1 MKKRT
6 MAIILSA
13 VSALTCLSPLSA
25 GALGEI
31 SSESLESAVSEY
43 YGSECREW
51 KIYALDEFDG
61 TNTRVFQ
68 SADNLRG
75 NLAAIYEGT
84 SIYVSCDTPSKVIEY
99 IEKNYPDY
107 KTDSEYTDNAEGFEL
122 KFNCKNYDP
131 TGMDIRNIC
140 NGLKEKGLIDSFDY
154 KIGGYNIKDLYLE
167 PYLTGYEA
175 YSEKGKADKLVKT
188 LTEFVNKHNLD
199 FSVVVFNT
207 EKKIIKEYPN
217 LDILPF
223 EFTAYA
229 DSEGKYPCYFEFPVV
244 CLMPNEGVSDY
255 EHSEVVK
262 LVKEELGLDVTMGID
277 QSLGGGY
284 VPSQEEQHID
294 VFNAIL
300 GDANNDRNVS
310 ISDAVKILQNLAN
323 SERYPLSAQGEFN
336 ADIYNTGDGITGLDA
351 NEIQKLDAAGKLN

>member
-68 SADNLRG
+68 SADNLRA

-107 KTDSEYTDNAEGFEL
+107 KQTPN
-122 KFNCKNYDP
+122 
-131 TGMDIRNIC
+131 IRIMQKVLNSNSIA
-140 NGLKEKGLIDSFDY
+140 
-154 KIGGYNIKDLYLE
+154 KIMTRQAWI
-167 PYLTGYEA
+167 
-175 YSEKGKADKLVKT
+175 
-188 LTEFVNKHNLD
+188 
-199 FSVVVFNT
+199 
-207 EKKIIKEYPN
+207 
-217 LDILPF
+217 
-223 EFTAYA
+223 
-229 DSEGKYPCYFEFPVV
+229 
-244 CLMPNEGVSDY
+244 
-255 EHSEVVK
+255 
-262 LVKEELGLDVTMGID
+262 
-277 QSLGGGY
+277 
-284 VPSQEEQHID
+284 
-294 VFNAIL
+294 
-300 GDANNDRNVS
+300 
-310 ISDAVKILQNLAN
+310 
-323 SERYPLSAQGEFN
+323 
-336 ADIYNTGDGITGLDA
+336 
-351 NEIQKLDAAGKLN
+351 